1 MTAKKYADIELR
13 LYELF
18 EKNKMTNG
26 FVKVEKELFSTTIMV
41 FSWIINT

>member
-26 FVKVEKELFSTTIMV
+26 FVKV
-41 FSWIINT
+41 